1 MTLIDIKKLTFIDYP
16 LKTYDKIR
24 YSDTDRQG
32 HVNNAVF
39 SAFLETG
46 RVEVLL
52 HPEKPLSGLN
62 GSFVIVNL
70 NINLIAEIRWPGTI
84 DIGTGIVKLGNSSIQ
99 MSQGL
104 FQNEQLV
111 ATAETVIVHVDNETK
126 RSSPLTQEA
135 KNFLTQYLL
144 KTEI

>member
-1 MTLIDIKKLTFIDYP
+1 MNDIRNLKYNDYP
-16 LKTYDKIR
+16 LRTYDKTR

-52 HPEKPLSGLN
+52 HPERPLCGLN

-70 NINLIAEIRWPGTI
+70 NINLIAEIRWPGTVE
-84 DIGTGIVKLGNSSIQ
+84 IGTGIVKLGNSSIQ
-99 MSQGL
+99 MVQGL
-104 FQNEQLV
+104 FQNDGLV

-126 RSSPLTQEA
+126 RSSSLPQDT
-135 KNFLTQYLL
+135 KTFLTRYLL